1 MHRFHILARG
11 WRSRLTTN
19 IVEVDIGKRFFI
31 VLDPFYFNITLYFNL
46 EIKACYHT
54 FRQKLQTW
62 GKSSTA
68 HISIRVNSTWVY
80 HLVIFIFNVQQ
91 LLKEQTLLTCL
102 HDYLCSHIPGFPI
115 LLQTIQL
122 LCARGFA
129 VYCCSK
135 AEGRGRELWASR
147 PGIKNT
153 AGELI
158 TAEIAGIVGQEGY
171 EIPQRLL
178 TGKNYDRGI
187 W

>member
-1 MHRFHILARG
+1 MSVSFGNFH
-11 WRSRLTTN
+11 
-19 IVEVDIGKRFFI
+19 FI
-31 VLDPFYFNITLYFNL
+31 
-46 EIKACYHT
+46 
-54 FRQKLQTW
+54 
-62 GKSSTA
+62 
-68 HISIRVNSTWVY
+68 
-80 HLVIFIFNVQQ
+80 VQQ

-102 HDYLCSHIPGFPI
+102 HDYLCSPI

-135 AEGRGRELWASR
+135 AKGRGRELRVSR

-178 TGKNYDRGI
+178 TGKNYDRGM
-187 W
+187 